1 MKHCN
6 LPFTKC
12 YPVFCTLSNFDTSG
26 GEYLH
31 QFVQYYCFVH
41 FKISSRIKSVNILC
55 HTHTRPLIIKI
66 LNHKETKLNMII
78 RKWEMGKKMNTVYMR
93 KVGDLTEVHTHYLL
107 PSNIPP
113 RNTTPCVTHYCCI
126 WQSPSA
132 INPWPVRSWQIL

>member
-12 YPVFCTLSNFDTSG
+12 YPLFYTLSNLDTSD

-31 QFVQYYCFVH
+31 EFVQYSCFVH

-55 HTHTRPLIIKI
+55 HTHTRHLIIKI
-66 LNHKETKLNMII
+66 LNDKETKLNMII
-78 RKWEMGKKMNTVYMR
+78 GNYEMGKKVNTVCVR
-93 KVGDLTEVHTHYLL
+93 KVGDPAEVHTHYLL

-113 RNTTPCVTHYCCI
+113 RKTSPCVTNCYCI
-126 WQSPSA
+126 
-132 INPWPVRSWQIL
+132 